1 MCRRK
6 IGWSSEQRGD
16 GAAASELCE
25 QREGTLVLLVG
36 LASHQL
42 VDGKEVHSHLMCY
55 SCLHTCLHYI
65 LVIGKNKAMSE

>member
-6 IGWSSEQRGD
+6 IGWSSEQREG

-42 VDGKEVHSHLMCY
+42 VDGKEVRAHLMCY
-55 SCLHTCLHYI
+55 SCLLTCLHYI
-65 LVIGKNKAMSE
+65 LVIAKNKAMSE